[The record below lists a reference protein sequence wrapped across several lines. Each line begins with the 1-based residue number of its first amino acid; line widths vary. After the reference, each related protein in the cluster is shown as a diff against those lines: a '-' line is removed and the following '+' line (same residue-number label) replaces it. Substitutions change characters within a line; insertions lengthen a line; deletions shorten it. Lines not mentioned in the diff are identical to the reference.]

1 MTDTKRCRK
10 CGRDLPLDQFPYCT
24 STYKGQKKKYRSSP
38 CPDCHNL
45 ANLIWHERT
54 LETRRAARTAAPWE
68 MRATIE
74 QLEAEVND
82 LLWALGAL
90 VEDALL
96 RELCGYPRL

>member
-38 CPDCHNL
+38 CRDCHNL

-54 LETRRAARTAAPWE
+54 LETRRAARTAY
-68 MRATIE
+68 MREWRAKNPHYLIYQNRLRRKRRLARALE
-74 QLEAEVND
+74 QPQAHVRI
-82 LLWALGAL
+82 A
-90 VEDALL
+90 
-96 RELCGYPRL
+96 R